1 MNTACLFVEVPICSF
16 RPNWS
21 REYQDTYSLP
31 PPATVFGML
40 LSLCGVD
47 WMNKKDYQG
56 IQIALALRRE
66 PEQSRIFRKLRR
78 VPQVGKN
85 KDPLTSRR
93 PDYQDLLLWLEFWV
107 WLQDG
112 DSQKSLVE
120 RVRVAL
126 DSKKSG
132 GIERFGGLSLGESSH
147 LVNVISLSDPD
158 EQGSFLCSREDGFYH
173 LPIWV
178 QHPRCGEGKTRMG
191 RFTVLPKGPV
201 KQPPPGD
208 PRWIEIKP

>member
-1 MNTACLFVEVPICSF
+1 
-16 RPNWS
+16 
-21 REYQDTYSLP
+21 
-31 PPATVFGML
+31 ML